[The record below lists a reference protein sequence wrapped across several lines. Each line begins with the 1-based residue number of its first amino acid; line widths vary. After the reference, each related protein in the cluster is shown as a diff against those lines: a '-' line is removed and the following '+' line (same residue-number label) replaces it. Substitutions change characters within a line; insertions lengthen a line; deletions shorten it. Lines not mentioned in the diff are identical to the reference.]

1 MKRYSCDTSP
11 GGDWYSACGTMVE
24 DPQGEYVLYEDVPG
38 WVSVDEREP
47 TEEGRYVVI
56 YSYKDKFS
64 RMFIGDYYI
73 APDGKGH
80 WSATGDGT
88 VITHWLDNM
97 IPIFVPV
104 PNPPGERR

>member
-1 MKRYSCDTSP
+1 MLGYSP
-11 GGDWYSACGTMVE
+11 GMKE
-24 DPQGEYVLYEDVPG
+24 HPQGEYVRYEDVPG

-73 APDGKGH
+73 APDGEGY
-80 WSATGDGT
+80 WSATGADT

-97 IPIFVPV
+97 IPISLIDDV
-104 PNPPGERR
+104 NLLYTQKRYNS